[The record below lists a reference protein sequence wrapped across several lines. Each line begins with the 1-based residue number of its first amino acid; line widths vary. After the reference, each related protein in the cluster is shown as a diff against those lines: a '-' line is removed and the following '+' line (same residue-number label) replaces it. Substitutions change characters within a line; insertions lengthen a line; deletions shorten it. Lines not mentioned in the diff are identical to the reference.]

1 MNETEPK
8 AQLNLLLVG
17 GRVCLD
23 FCNTLEYRE
32 SDRPIELLA
41 NGYDALIRW
50 SQYVNVIDDRQTVA
64 LLAVDSDSA
73 PIRAV
78 FEDAIRL
85 REVLYRLFKAVVDR
99 TLPAPADLAALNAAI
114 QQAQAHRELV
124 ADEHGGLLWQW
135 RDQDTPDFMLH
146 PLALSAE
153 DLLTADTDELNRLR
167 QCPSCGWLFL
177 DESRNRSR
185 TWCDMRYCG
194 NRAKAKR
201 FHQRQKSGGA

>member
-8 AQLNLLLVG
+8 AQFNLLLVG

-50 SQYVNVIDDRQTVA
+50 SQYVNLIDDRQATA
-64 LLAVDSDSA
+64 LLALDSDSA

-85 REVLYRLFKAVVDR
+85 REVLYRLFKAIIDR
-99 TLPAPADLAALNAAI
+99 TLPAQADLATLNAAI
-114 QQAQAHRELV
+114 QQAQAHRELI
-124 ADEHGGLLWQW
+124 ADEHGGLMWQW
-135 RDQDTPDFMLH
+135 RDHDTPDFMLH

-167 QCPSCGWLFL
+167 QCPGCGWLFF

-201 FHQRQKSGGA
+201 FHQRQKSGSA